1 VSTVHSSRVV
11 SLQRIAL
18 GLLAWAQFA
27 APMRAVHHLDEG
39 LIPALL
45 FYLVSPLLVLGLF
58 SRTSALLVGALG
70 VWAWKTT
77 PPGQALPLAD
87 PAAGLLAW
95 SLVWLALTP
104 CGGSFSWD
112 RWRARREGQPA
123 PERGD
128 LLGTRLL
135 QLHLTVLLL
144 VRALDRSSWH
154 YLSGEAFRQAAH
166 ALHLETAPPG
176 WALQGVALLTFA
188 AGWMLPVALWLPA
201 TRLAAVAAVCGGWL
215 IVYPVLPVGVESLVV
230 CVLAGSFLDPE
241 QVHRAIDRLLGR
253 SY

>member
-1 VSTVHSSRVV
+1 MV

-27 APMRAVHHLDEG
+27 APLRAVHHLDGG
-39 LIPALL
+39 LVPATL
-45 FYLVSPLLVLGLF
+45 FYLLSPFLVLGLF
-58 SRTSALLVGALG
+58 SRTSALLVGALC
-70 VWAWKTT
+70 VWAWKDEA
-77 PPGQALPLAD
+77 GD
-87 PAAGLLAW
+87 PAGGLLGW

-112 RWRARREGQPA
+112 RWRTRA
-123 PERGD
+123 PEQGD

-135 QLHLTVLLL
+135 QLHLTVMLLL
-144 VRALDRSSWH
+144 KAADRSSWH
-154 YLSGEAFRQAAH
+154 YLSGEAFQQG
-166 ALHLETAPPG
+166 LHLESMPPG
-176 WALQGVALLTFA
+176 WVLQGVALITFA
-188 AGWMLPVALWLPA
+188 VGWMLPLALWLPA

-215 IVYPVLPVGVESLVV
+215 IAYPVLPVGVESLVV

-241 QVHRAIDRLLGR
+241 QVHRGIDRLLGR